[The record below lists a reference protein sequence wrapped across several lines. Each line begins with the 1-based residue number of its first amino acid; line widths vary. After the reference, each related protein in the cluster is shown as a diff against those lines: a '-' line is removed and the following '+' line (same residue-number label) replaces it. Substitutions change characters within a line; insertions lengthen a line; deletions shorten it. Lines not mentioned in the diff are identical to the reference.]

1 MWVTINDKVYDVTQ
15 WKDRHPG
22 GVEVLRL
29 VAGRDITVAFDTY
42 HPFTTKAA
50 EMLPK
55 YQIGVLKAGSYEFP
69 PYLPSTRYVYLN
81 IHLIILLIIVNI
93 LKQLL

>member
-1 MWVTINDKVYDVTQ
+1 MWVTINDKVYDITP

-22 GVEVLRL
+22 GIEVLRL

-50 EMLPK
+50 DMLPK
-55 YQIGVLKAGSYEFP
+55 FQIGVLKSGSYEFP
-69 PYLPSTRYVYLN
+69 PYLPSTRYVHN
-81 IHLIILLIIVNI
+81 
-93 LKQLL
+93 